1 MIILA
6 VILSSLLLIFT
17 IILVYSFTV
26 GVIFGAPYLPTL
38 NSQRKTALMMLE
50 LKPGQ
55 TLYDLGC
62 GDGRM
67 LRAAAEQGLN
77 AVGYEL
83 SPILVL
89 VARIV
94 NFRYRKQVKV
104 ILGNYWSAD
113 WSQADGIFVFLLD
126 KYMGKLDRKVSALN
140 KPIKVASYTFQIPD
154 KKPLKKE
161 NAVFL
166 YGYAPIASKK

>member
-1 MIILA
+1 MIIFATILTALLIIFVIILA
-6 VILSSLLLIFT
+6 
-17 IILVYSFTV
+17 YSFTV
-26 GVIFGAPYLPTL
+26 GVVFGAPYLPTL
-38 NSQRKTALMMLE
+38 QSQRKTALKMLN

-67 LRAAAEQGLN
+67 LNEAAKAGLN

-83 SPILVL
+83 SPLLYV

-94 NFRYRKQVKV
+94 TFRYRRQVKV
-104 ILGNYWSAD
+104 YLGDYWRAD
-113 WSQADGIFVFLLD
+113 WRGADGIFIFLMD
-126 KYMGKLDRKVSALN
+126 KYMGRFDKKVKAMK
-140 KPIKVASYTFQIPD
+140 KPIRVASYTFQVPD
-154 KKPLKKE
+154 KKPAKKE

-166 YGYAPIASKK
+166 YEY

>member
-1 MIILA
+1 MVILA
-6 VILSSLLLIFT
+6 LILSILLFIFVVF
-17 IILVYSFTV
+17 IIYSFTV
-26 GVIFGAPYLPTL
+26 GVVFGAPYLPTL
-38 NSQRKTALMMLE
+38 ESQRRTALELLD

-67 LRAAAEQGLN
+67 LRSAAQAGLN

-89 VARIV
+89 IARVV

-104 ILGNYWSAD
+104 IMGDYWRAD

-126 KYMGKLDRKVSALN
+126 KYMGKFDHRVEGLG

-154 KKPLKKE
+154 KKPTVKR

-166 YGYAPIASKK
+166 YEYR

>member
-1 MIILA
+1 MVVLA
-6 VILSSLLLIFT
+6 LILSSLLFIFVVF
-17 IILVYSFTV
+17 IIYSFTV
-26 GVIFGAPYLPTL
+26 GVVFGAPYLPTL
-38 NSQRKTALMMLE
+38 QSQRRTALELLDLE
-50 LKPGQ
+50 PGR

-67 LRAAAEQGLN
+67 LRSAAERGLN

-94 NFRYRKQVKV
+94 NFRYRKQVRV
-104 ILGNYWSAD
+104 IMGDYWRAD

-126 KYMGKLDRKVSALN
+126 KYMDKFDHKVAALG

-154 KKPLKKE
+154 KKPVAKR

-166 YGYAPIASKK
+166 YEYR